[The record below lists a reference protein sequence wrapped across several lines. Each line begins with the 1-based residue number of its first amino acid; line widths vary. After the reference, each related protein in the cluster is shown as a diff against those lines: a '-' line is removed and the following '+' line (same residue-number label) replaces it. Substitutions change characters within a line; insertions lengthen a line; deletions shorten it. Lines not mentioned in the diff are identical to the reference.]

1 MFAILLWFK
10 LRANMKRMILAA
22 GLLLMLVANS
32 FAMTADEAKM
42 VSDAAARGSASAQVL
57 LAVMYK
63 HGDGGYNKNEQQAAY
78 WYEKAAEQGNPY
90 AQMALGDI
98 YEQGSG
104 VSKNLKVAA
113 DWREKSAKRGNVQ
126 AQLKLGKMYMAGA
139 GVNKDIN
146 QAEYWLNRA
155 AVAGNSEAQ
164 FELNKLYR
172 NPDWPKHNSAV
183 ANDWLAKSAAQ
194 GYEDAVAFAHF
205 FEHLGFEAKEDLS
218 QRSPHISKLAIDG
231 DAEAQYQLAMRYEH
245 GLGEKHDNAQ
255 AMYWLKLAANQ
266 GHVMAIQSLIH
277 IYQQGLDGNAADSTQ
292 AKFWQDKLNG
302 VKR

>member
-1 MFAILLWFK
+1 MKRTILLG
-10 LRANMKRMILAA
+10 
-22 GLLLMLVANS
+22 GLLLMLAAANS
-32 FAMTADEAKM
+32 FAMTTDEAKM

-63 HGDGGYNKNEQQAAY
+63 HGDGGYSKNDQQAVY
-78 WYEKAAEQGNPY
+78 WYEKAAQEGNPY
-90 AQMALGDI
+90 AQMALGDM

-113 DWREKSAKRGNVQ
+113 DWREKAAKRGNVQ
-126 AQLKLGKMYMAGA
+126 AQLKLGQMYLVGA
-139 GVNKDIN
+139 GVVKNIN

-172 NPDWPKHNSAV
+172 NPDWAKHNPAL

-218 QRSPHISKLAIDG
+218 QRAPHLRKLAADG

-245 GLGEKHDNAQ
+245 GIGEKHDNAQ
-255 AMYWLKLAANQ
+255 TMYWLKLAANQ
-266 GHVMAIQSLIH
+266 GHIMAIKSLIH
-277 IYQQGLDGNAADSTQ
+277 IYTLGLDGNAVDPAQT
-292 AKFWQDKLNG
+292 KYWQDRLQG
-302 VKR
+302 VKK